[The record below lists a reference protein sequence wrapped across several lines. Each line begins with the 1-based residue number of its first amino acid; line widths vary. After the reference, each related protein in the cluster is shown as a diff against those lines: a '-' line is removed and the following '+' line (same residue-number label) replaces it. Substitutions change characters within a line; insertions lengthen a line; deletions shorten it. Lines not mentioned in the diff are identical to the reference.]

1 MIIVKIVN
9 NSSIVNKAIR
19 TISNFFKKKFLQ
31 HKKHKT
37 NKNQLTKQKQANI
50 KKQKQRFF
58 AHKNFIRG
66 GKLFILRFLLF
77 KISF

>member
-31 HKKHKT
+31 HNKHKT
-37 NKNQLTKQKQANI
+37 SKNQLTKQKQANI

-58 AHKNFIRG
+58 AHRYFIRG